1 MECGT
6 AKELMAVTVA
16 EDLELAETLGAHFS
30 RCPNCRA
37 EYEEGKWTWALLATW
52 ADAEPPSRLDRVILA
67 EVRARAESSPSW
79 LRRLASGQVWA
90 AAVAAAVL
98 AVMVS
103 FLLPYQ
109 DALRLC
115 GKAFTG
121 AGLAAPVV
129 PLSFLVGALYALL
142 PVLVT
147 LAPWMRLRRDGQ
159 KMHGIIVGQA
169 FAVIMVPYVLF
180 ACVGFEATVIAGI
193 LLGTVTGALGGG
205 VVSQLLVRRQHA
217 ALPA

>member
-1 MECGT
+1 MDCHI
-6 AKELMAVTVA
+6 AKEWIATAVV
-16 EDLELAETLGAHFS
+16 EEREQLEALQAHVS
-30 RCPNCRA
+30 QCPSCRA
-37 EYEEGKWTWALLATW
+37 EYEVWKRTWALLGTW
-52 ADAEPPSRLDRVILA
+52 GDAEPPAHLDCAILA
-67 EVRARAESSPSW
+67 EVAEQAKTSPSW
-79 LRRLASGQVWA
+79 LRQLANGQVWA
-90 AAVAAAVL
+90 AAVAAAAL

-103 FLLPYQ
+103 FLLPYK

-129 PLSFLVGALYALL
+129 LLSFLVGAVYALL
-142 PVLVT
+142 PVLVAV
-147 LAPWMRLRRDGQ
+147 APWMHLRGDGQ

-180 ACVGFEATVIAGI
+180 ACLGFEATVIAGI

-217 ALPA
+217 GLAA